1 MQQRPQVSDTIYVYM
16 HKRLSNESSVPL
28 CKGSDHKKFAGFSKR
43 KYESWPE
50 PDARIRKE
58 ENMAQGKHLVGPV
71 SERDHSQG
79 PATAAATL
87 VQYGDYECPYTRQ
100 STTIVRTIQQQL
112 GDQLR
117 FVFRN
122 FPLTE
127 IHPHALH
134 AALAAE
140 AAAAQGKFWQ
150 MHDYIFHH
158 QHTLEDADLEQFAEA
173 VGLDMQ
179 QFARDMAERPSISRI
194 EEDLQSGIRS
204 GVRGT
209 PTFFINGVLYPGS
222 WEQEALL
229 AALEEAGAS

>member
-1 MQQRPQVSDTIYVYM
+1 MTM
-16 HKRLSNESSVPL
+16 T
-28 CKGSDHKKFAGFSKR
+28 
-43 KYESWPE
+43 
-50 PDARIRKE
+50 
-58 ENMAQGKHLVGPV
+58 QGKHLVVPV

-79 PATAAATL
+79 PATAAVTL

-100 STTIVRTIQQQL
+100 STTIVRAIQQQV

-122 FPLTE
+122 FPLTG

-158 QHTLEDADLEQFAEA
+158 QHTLEDSDLEQFAGA

-179 QFARDMAERPSISRI
+179 QFARDMAGQRFLAHI
-194 EEDLQSGIRS
+194 EEDVEGGERS
-204 GVRGT
+204 RVQGT
-209 PTFFINGVLYPGS
+209 PTFFINGVMYRGS
-222 WEQEALL
+222 WEKDALL
-229 AALEEAGAS
+229 AALQAASRTS

>member
-1 MQQRPQVSDTIYVYM
+1 MTQRIHPVV
-16 HKRLSNESSVPL
+16 
-28 CKGSDHKKFAGFSKR
+28 
-43 KYESWPE
+43 
-50 PDARIRKE
+50 
-58 ENMAQGKHLVGPV
+58 PV
-71 SERDHSQG
+71 SELDHSQG
-79 PATAAATL
+79 PATAAVTL

-100 STTIVRTIQQQL
+100 STTIVRAIQQQL
-112 GDQLR
+112 GDKLR

-134 AALAAE
+134 AAFAAE

-158 QHTLEDADLEQFAEA
+158 QHTLEDSDLEQFAEA

-179 QFARDMAERPSISRI
+179 QFARDMAVRPSISRI

-229 AALEEAGAS
+229 AALEEAVAS

>member
-1 MQQRPQVSDTIYVYM
+1 MTQRTYLAV
-16 HKRLSNESSVPL
+16 
-28 CKGSDHKKFAGFSKR
+28 
-43 KYESWPE
+43 
-50 PDARIRKE
+50 
-58 ENMAQGKHLVGPV
+58 PV

-79 PATAAATL
+79 PATAAVTL

-100 STTIVRTIQQQL
+100 ATTVVRTIQQQL

-117 FVFRN
+117 FIFRN

-150 MHDYIFHH
+150 MHDSIFHH
-158 QHTLEDADLEQFAEA
+158 QHTLQDEDLTRFAEA

-179 QFARDMAERPSISRI
+179 QYARDMAERPYISRI
-194 EEDLQSGIRS
+194 EEDLKSGI
-204 GVRGT
+204 
-209 PTFFINGVLYPGS
+209 
-222 WEQEALL
+222 
-229 AALEEAGAS
+229 

>member
-1 MQQRPQVSDTIYVYM
+1 MTM
-16 HKRLSNESSVPL
+16 T
-28 CKGSDHKKFAGFSKR
+28 
-43 KYESWPE
+43 
-50 PDARIRKE
+50 
-58 ENMAQGKHLVGPV
+58 QGIHLVVPV

-79 PATAAATL
+79 PATAAVTL

-100 STTIVRTIQQQL
+100 STTIVRAIQQQL

-134 AALAAE
+134 AAFAAE
-140 AAAAQGKFWQ
+140 AAAVQGKFWQ
-150 MHDYIFHH
+150 MHDDIFHH
-158 QHTLEDADLEQFAEA
+158 QHTLEDSDLEQFAGA
-173 VGLDMQ
+173 IGLDMQ
-179 QFARDMAERPSISRI
+179 QFARDMAERPYISRI

>member
-1 MQQRPQVSDTIYVYM
+1 MTQRM
-16 HKRLSNESSVPL
+16 
-28 CKGSDHKKFAGFSKR
+28 
-43 KYESWPE
+43 
-50 PDARIRKE
+50 
-58 ENMAQGKHLVGPV
+58 HLVGPV

-79 PATAAATL
+79 AATAAVTL
-87 VQYGDYECPYTRQ
+87 VQYGDYECPYTRR
-100 STTIVRTIQQQL
+100 STTIVRAIQQQL
-112 GDQLR
+112 GDKLR

-134 AALAAE
+134 AAFAAE
-140 AAAAQGKFWQ
+140 AAAAQDKFWQ

-158 QHTLEDADLEQFAEA
+158 QHTLEDADLAHFAEA

-179 QFARDMAERPSISRI
+179 QFARDMEERPYISRI

>member
-1 MQQRPQVSDTIYVYM
+1 MA
-16 HKRLSNESSVPL
+16 KRE
-28 CKGSDHKKFAGFSKR
+28 A
-43 KYESWPE
+43 
-50 PDARIRKE
+50 KE
-58 ENMAQGKHLVGPV
+58 APGQEAHN
-71 SERDHSQG
+71 
-79 PATAAATL
+79 
-87 VQYGDYECPYTRQ
+87 GDYECPYTRQ
-100 STTIVRTIQQQL
+100 SSNVVRATQQQL

-134 AALAAE
+134 AAFAAE

-158 QHTLEDADLEQFAEA
+158 QHTLEDSDLEQFAGA

-179 QFARDMAERPSISRI
+179 QFARGMAERPYISRI
-194 EEDLQSGIRS
+194 EEDLQSGLRS

-229 AALEEAGAS
+229 SALEAASQGE

>member
-1 MQQRPQVSDTIYVYM
+1 MT
-16 HKRLSNESSVPL
+16 
-28 CKGSDHKKFAGFSKR
+28 
-43 KYESWPE
+43 
-50 PDARIRKE
+50 
-58 ENMAQGKHLVGPV
+58 QGKHLVVPV
-71 SERDHSQG
+71 NERDHAQG
-79 PATAAATL
+79 SAKAAITL

-100 STTIVRTIQQQL
+100 STNVVRAIQQEL
-112 GDQLR
+112 GEQLR

-158 QHTLEDADLEQFAEA
+158 QHTLEDSDLEQFAEA

-179 QFARDMAERPSISRI
+179 QFALDVAEQRSLARI
-194 EEDLQSGIRS
+194 EEDVEGGERS
-204 GVRGT
+204 GVQGT
-209 PTFFINGVLYPGS
+209 PTFFINGVLYRGS
-222 WEQEALL
+222 WEQDALL
-229 AALEEAGAS
+229 AALQAASRTS

>member
-1 MQQRPQVSDTIYVYM
+1 MTQRTS
-16 HKRLSNESSVPL
+16 
-28 CKGSDHKKFAGFSKR
+28 
-43 KYESWPE
+43 
-50 PDARIRKE
+50 
-58 ENMAQGKHLVGPV
+58 LVIPV
-71 SERDHSQG
+71 NERDHSQG
-79 PATAAATL
+79 PATAAVTL

-100 STTIVRTIQQQL
+100 STTVVRAIQQQL
-112 GDQLR
+112 GDKLR

-134 AALAAE
+134 SAETAE
-140 AAAAQGKFWQ
+140 AAAVQGKFWE

-158 QHTLEDADLEQFAEA
+158 QHTLEDSDLEQFAIA

-179 QFARDMAERPSISRI
+179 QFARDMAERPYISRI

-229 AALEEAGAS
+229 AAIEEASAS

>member
-1 MQQRPQVSDTIYVYM
+1 MTQRTYLAV
-16 HKRLSNESSVPL
+16 
-28 CKGSDHKKFAGFSKR
+28 
-43 KYESWPE
+43 
-50 PDARIRKE
+50 
-58 ENMAQGKHLVGPV
+58 PV

-79 PATAAATL
+79 PATAAVTL

-100 STTIVRTIQQQL
+100 STTIVRAIQQQL
-112 GDQLR
+112 GDKLR

-134 AALAAE
+134 AAFAAE

-150 MHDYIFHH
+150 MHDYLFHH
-158 QHTLEDADLEQFAEA
+158 QHTLEDSDLEQFAGA

-179 QFARDMAERPSISRI
+179 QFARDMAERSYISRI
-194 EEDLQSGIRS
+194 EQDLQSGIRS

-229 AALEEAGAS
+229 AALEAAGAS

>member
-1 MQQRPQVSDTIYVYM
+1 MTQRI
-16 HKRLSNESSVPL
+16 
-28 CKGSDHKKFAGFSKR
+28 
-43 KYESWPE
+43 
-50 PDARIRKE
+50 
-58 ENMAQGKHLVGPV
+58 HLGVPV

-79 PATAAATL
+79 PATAAVTL

-100 STTIVRTIQQQL
+100 STTIVRAIQQQL
-112 GDQLR
+112 GGKLR

-158 QHTLEDADLEQFAEA
+158 QHTLEDSDLEQFAEA

-179 QFARDMAERPSISRI
+179 QFARDMAERPYMSRI
-194 EEDLQSGIRS
+194 EEDLKSGIRS

-209 PTFFINGVLYPGS
+209 PTFFINGVFYPGS

-229 AALEEAGAS
+229 AALEDAGAS